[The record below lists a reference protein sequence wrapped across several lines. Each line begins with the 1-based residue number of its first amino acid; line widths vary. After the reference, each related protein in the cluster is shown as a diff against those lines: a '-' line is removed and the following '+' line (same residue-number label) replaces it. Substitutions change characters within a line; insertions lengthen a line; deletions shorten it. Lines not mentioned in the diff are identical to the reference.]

1 MKQKRKRR
9 QTKKVGLTIG
19 QMVLLFLFVVAMALA
34 AAVVVGYTLGVFDSL
49 LPTGQPDDPDTE
61 ISGTRDITSSPD
73 ESVSNTPSALEPQ
86 ESNSTMLPNSPTRTS
101 TGSTSL
107 STPATVTPTATIT
120 PTPPADLCA
129 LLDLRFLNATSNI
142 AVWRLQNTSG
152 EEMAI
157 TRIEISW
164 PKSNDAIFNAFLDG
178 DVIWSMEDLV
188 SPTFMTQ
195 WVSDLE
201 SRVIGSMSRLEFFF
215 GTAAAATGY
224 DLAVSFDNGCEVTHS
239 N

>member
-1 MKQKRKRR
+1 
-9 QTKKVGLTIG
+9 
-19 QMVLLFLFVVAMALA
+19 
-34 AAVVVGYTLGVFDSL
+34 
-49 LPTGQPDDPDTE
+49 
-61 ISGTRDITSSPD
+61 
-73 ESVSNTPSALEPQ
+73 
-86 ESNSTMLPNSPTRTS
+86 
-101 TGSTSL
+101 
-107 STPATVTPTATIT
+107 
-120 PTPPADLCA
+120 
-129 LLDLRFLNATSNI
+129 
-142 AVWRLQNTSG
+142 
-152 EEMAI
+152 MAI
-157 TRIEISW
+157 VRIEIAW

-224 DLAVSFDNGCEVTHS
+224 DLAVHFDNGCEVTHS